1 MVILSK
7 MAFAGTVSPP
17 DNNFATPSLSY
28 YDITSFIL
36 KTSHLDN
43 HTTNDVKP
51 EILLGVQTGNRIPD
65 DICGIAHVGARDQK
79 PRVSR
84 KRCNHS
90 TTHLLAKHMRRW
102 TYSVVFFHQQ
112 YLCNLLGCLINI
124 FDIFHKPC
132 LCIL

>member
-65 DICGIAHVGARDQK
+65 DDYYIHGIAHAHAY
-79 PRVSR
+79 R
-84 KRCNHS
+84 KVDFSC
-90 TTHLLAKHMRRW
+90 K
-102 TYSVVFFHQQ
+102 
-112 YLCNLLGCLINI
+112 
-124 FDIFHKPC
+124 DD
-132 LCIL
+132 